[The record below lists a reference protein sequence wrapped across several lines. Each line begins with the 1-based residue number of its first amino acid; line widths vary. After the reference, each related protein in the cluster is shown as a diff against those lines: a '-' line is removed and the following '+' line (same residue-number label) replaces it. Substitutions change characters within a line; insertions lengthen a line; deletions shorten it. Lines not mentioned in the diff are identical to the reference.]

1 MAETALMSQSKTALA
16 KRVASLNNRIRREKE
31 SSAEL
36 GERVADLMGGG
47 VAFATAAG
55 LGFLEGRF
63 RNNDRSPLSLGPIP
77 LTLAAAASASGI
89 AIATGSRW
97 ANAAANGAFGAYGH
111 TIGLAAG
118 NEGRVKRVRRVSGI
132 GDELMEDEEAEH
144 YFGS

>member
-1 MAETALMSQSKTALA
+1 MAETALMSQSKTVLA
-16 KRVASLNNRIRREKE
+16 KRVASLNNRIRREQTQA
-31 SSAEL
+31 AEL

-55 LGFLEGRF
+55 LGFMEGRF

-77 LTLAAAASASGI
+77 LTLAAAVSTSGV
-89 AIATGSRW
+89 AIATGNRW
-97 ANAAANGAFGAYGH
+97 ATAAAQGAWGAYGH

-118 NEGRVKRVRRVSGI
+118 GEGRVKRARKVSGI

-144 YFGS
+144 YFGT